1 MSVHVSNPAVLI
13 HVCHDSIIMFQISP
27 TPSSKH
33 PKSIVWIS
41 PTVSSK
47 YHEQYRLNISH
58 DRVVLRLHLSSKHPQ
73 LYLLNTPIPSSEYRL
88 LYYLNVTNYVVSI
101 SRKMH
106 HPNISNSISK
116 TSQLYRLNIAYYIIS
131 MSPTPSSKAHLHTRP
146 SDESSNAIEYACTTT
161 SMSHHELYHL
171 NRII

>member
-116 TSQLYRLNIAYYIIS
+116 TPNSIVWILPTISSQC
-131 MSPTPSSKAHLHTRP
+131 HQLH
-146 SDESSNAIEYACTTT
+146 
-161 SMSHHELYHL
+161 HL
-171 NRII
+171 NRIYTHDLPTSRRMR